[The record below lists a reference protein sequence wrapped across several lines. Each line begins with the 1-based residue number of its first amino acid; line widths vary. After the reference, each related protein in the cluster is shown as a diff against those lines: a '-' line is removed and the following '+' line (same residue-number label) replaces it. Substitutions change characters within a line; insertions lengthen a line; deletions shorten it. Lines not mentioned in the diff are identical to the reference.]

1 MAGSGRRESRGMD
14 ALQANLGRFF
24 RDASL
29 LRQAL
34 THPSAA
40 AEEGLPRIR
49 SYERLE
55 FLGDA
60 LLGFA
65 LAEFLFDRY
74 PREEEGVLSRLR
86 AYWASQPVLAGVARE
101 LGLQACIFL
110 GAGESRDGGAEKDRI
125 LASALEALLGA
136 VYLDAGLR
144 PATALVRQ
152 LWAPAIRRQ
161 GLAVLLEDA
170 KTNLQERRQAEGLP
184 LPVYRSDPSPD
195 EGGFT
200 CIVLMDGQASGRGSG
215 PTRKAAEQAA
225 AREALSA
232 LDRG

>member
-1 MAGSGRRESRGMD
+1 MD

-29 LRQAL
+29 LKQAL

-65 LAEFLFDRY
+65 LAELLFDRY
-74 PREEEGVLSRLR
+74 PQEEEGVLSRLR
-86 AYWASQPVLAGVARE
+86 AYWASQPVLAEVARG
-101 LGLQACIFL
+101 LGLQACIGL
-110 GAGESRDGGAEKDRI
+110 GVGESKDGGAEKDRI

-136 VYLDAGLR
+136 LYLDAGLK
-144 PATALVRQ
+144 PATALVRK
-152 LWAPAIRRQ
+152 LWGPAIRRQ

-170 KTNLQERRQAEGLP
+170 KTTLQERRQAVGLP
-184 LPVYRSDPSPD
+184 LPVYQSEPAPD
-195 EGGFT
+195 GAGFT
-200 CIVLMDGQASGRGSG
+200 CTVLLDGEVSGRGSG

>member
-1 MAGSGRRESRGMD
+1 MGASGRRDSRGLD

-74 PREEEGVLSRLR
+74 PQEEEGVLSRLR
-86 AYWASQPVLAGVARE
+86 AYWASQPALAGVARE
-101 LGLQACIFL
+101 LGLQACICL

-136 VYLDAGLR
+136 VYLDAGLK

-184 LPVYRSDPSPD
+184 LPIYRSEPSPD
-195 EGGFT
+195 GEGFT
-200 CIVLMDGQASGRGSG
+200 CTVLIDGQASGRGSG